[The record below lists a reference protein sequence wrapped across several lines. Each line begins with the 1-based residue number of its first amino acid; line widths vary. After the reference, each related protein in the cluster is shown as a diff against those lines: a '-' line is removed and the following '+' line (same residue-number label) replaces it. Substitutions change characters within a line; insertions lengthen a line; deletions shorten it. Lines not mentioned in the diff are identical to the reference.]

1 MGAVTDPLAN
11 RIGSRPNTAEG
22 SRAFVVRPF
31 QRLARTHVANN
42 MADAM
47 LAAAL
52 ADSIFFSLPAGEARA
67 PVLRY
72 LIITMAPFAVIA
84 PLIGPLIDRLK
95 GGHRWV
101 LVGTMAARALV
112 AWLLIGQISDDTP
125 GPLFFL
131 LALLV
136 LVGQRAYNVAR
147 SALVPTVVTSDDE
160 LVEANSKLAILGGF
174 AGFVGIVPAGIL
186 LKLFGPGWALGLAV
200 ITYTVGGGLGMRIP
214 SSRVAAE
221 KADLAERQEL
231 RGAGIQLAQAAMA
244 LLRGFVGFMTM
255 LIAFDFRG
263 GDKAAWQFGIVAA
276 VSVLAGLV
284 GAAVAPKLRDLT
296 SEETILTSSLGLV
309 VGGAFASLFIG
320 EVAGACILGACV
332 GFAAALGK
340 LAFDSILQRDAPD
353 ANRGR
358 AFARAE
364 TKFQLFYVGGSL
376 IPVAFHVGARLGF
389 GLLLGASVFAIA
401 SYAIGRLAWAHRTG
415 ERQTAA
421 TAAAVGIE
429 ERFGVVTGE
438 VKGRLAAAPRTVL
451 HRFRGGEAAPG
462 DPDQTV
468 IVEREGA
475 LDPAP
480 GEPADR
486 APGFEPDGFFEPDRS
501 VVPDRPVDDTGP
513 PTVFVA
519 APAVDDATR
528 ALDPEDAGD
537 EIDAAPSWGD
547 DPTPVPTDEGP
558 VLFDQDLAPT
568 SPVAWTPPDAPT
580 VPVDAASAPVRRDG
594 PPERPTSGDEPQP

>member
-1 MGAVTDPLAN
+1 MGPVTDPLAN
-11 RIGSRPNTAEG
+11 RVGSRPHTAEG

-72 LIITMAPFAVIA
+72 LVITMAPFAVIA

-95 GGHRWV
+95 GGHRFV
-101 LVGTMAARALV
+101 LVGTLLARALL
-112 AWLLIGQISDDTP
+112 AWLLIDQISDDTP

-147 SALVPTVVTSDDE
+147 SALVPTVVHSDDE
-160 LVEANSKLAILGGF
+160 LVEANSKLAIIGGF
-174 AGFVGIVPAGIL
+174 AGFVGILPAALL
-186 LKLFGPGWALGLAV
+186 LKIFGPGWALGLAM
-200 ITYTVGGGLGMRIP
+200 ITYAVGGGLGLRIP
-214 SSRVAAE
+214 GSRVATS
-221 KADLAERQEL
+221 KADRAERKEL

-296 SEETILTSSLGLV
+296 SEETILTASLGLV
-309 VGGAFASLFIG
+309 VSGAFASLFIG
-320 EVAGACILGACV
+320 EVTGACIVGACV

-364 TKFQLFYVGGSL
+364 TKFQLFYVAGSL
-376 IPVAFHVGARLGF
+376 IPVAFHVGARVGF
-389 GLLLGASVFAIA
+389 AILLAASLFAIA
-401 SYAIGRLAWAHRTG
+401 SYVIGRLAWAHRTG

-429 ERFGVVTGE
+429 ERVGVVTGE
-438 VKGRLAAAPRTVL
+438 VRGRLAAAPRSMMSRL
-451 HRFRGGEAAPG
+451 RGSGSPAG
-462 DPDQTV
+462 DDPDATV
-468 IVEREGA
+468 IVGDDLGA
-475 LDPAP
+475 GPDAP
-480 GEPADR
+480 GPADAPESSFEPDPFFAPDPPPGRHEPVQPHEPAD
-486 APGFEPDGFFEPDRS
+486 A
-501 VVPDRPVDDTGP
+501 
-513 PTVFVA
+513 
-519 APAVDDATR
+519 
-528 ALDPEDAGD
+528 
-537 EIDAAPSWGD
+537 IDAVPSWAD
-547 DPTPVPTDEGP
+547 DPTPAPGDET

-568 SPVAWTPPDAPT
+568 SPVAWTPPEEAPT
-580 VPVDAASAPVRRDG
+580 VDLARARTRRADG
-594 PPERPTSGDEPQP
+594 QAELPWSGPEEPQA

>member
-1 MGAVTDPLAN
+1 MGGVTDPLTSRA
-11 RIGSRPNTAEG
+11 GSRPNTSEG

-52 ADSIFFSLPAGEARA
+52 ADSIFFSLPADNARG

-72 LIITMAPFAVIA
+72 LVITMAPFAVIA

-95 GGHRWV
+95 GGHRFV
-101 LVGTMAARALV
+101 LVGTMAARAVL

-147 SALVPTVVTSDDE
+147 SALVPTVVNSDGE
-160 LVEANSKLAILGGF
+160 LVEANSKLAIIGGF
-174 AGFVGIVPAGIL
+174 AGFVGIVPAAIL
-186 LKLFGPGWALGLAV
+186 LKLFGPGWALSLAV
-200 ITYTVGGGLGMRIP
+200 ITYTVGGGLGLRIP
-214 SSRVAAE
+214 GSRVATA
-221 KADLAERQEL
+221 KADLVERQEL

-276 VSVLAGLV
+276 VSVIAGLV

-309 VGGAFASLFIG
+309 VSGAFASLFIG
-320 EVAGACILGACV
+320 EVSGACIVGACV

-364 TKFQLFYVGGSL
+364 TKFQLFYVAGSL
-376 IPVAFHVGARLGF
+376 IPVAFHVGAKFGF
-389 GLLLGASVFAIA
+389 GLLLGASLFAIA
-401 SYAIGRLAWAHRTG
+401 SYVIGRMAWAHRSG

-438 VKGRLAAAPRTVL
+438 VKDRLAAAPRSVM
-451 HRFRGGEAAPG
+451 HRIRGGEDAPL

-468 IVEREGA
+468 LIDPGDPGPDSPDERV
-475 LDPAP
+475 AP
-480 GEPADR
+480 PAD
-486 APGFEPDGFFEPDRS
+486 PPS
-501 VVPDRPVDDTGP
+501 DDDGP

-519 APAVDDATR
+519 APVPPSATT
-528 ALDPEDAGD
+528 AADEADVD
-537 EIDAAPSWGD
+537 EIDAQPSWGD
-547 DPTPVPTDEGP
+547 DPTPVPTGDGP

-568 SPVAWTPPDAPT
+568 SPVAWTPPDEVPTVDASRAPT
-580 VPVDAASAPVRRDG
+580 QRAEG
-594 PPERPTSGDEPQP
+594 HDEPPWPGGHPQG

>member
-1 MGAVTDPLAN
+1 MGAVTDPLTSRA
-11 RIGSRPNTAEG
+11 GSRPNTSEG

-72 LIITMAPFAVIA
+72 LVITMAPFAVIA

-95 GGHRWV
+95 GGHRFV
-101 LVGTMAARALV
+101 LVGTMAARALL
-112 AWLLIGQISDDTP
+112 AWLLVGQISDDTP

-147 SALVPTVVTSDDE
+147 SALVPTVVNSDGE
-160 LVEANSKLAILGGF
+160 LVEANSKLAIIGGF
-174 AGFVGIVPAGIL
+174 AGFVGILPAALL

-200 ITYTVGGGLGMRIP
+200 VTYSVGGVLGLRIP
-214 SSRVAAE
+214 GSRVATE
-221 KADLAERQEL
+221 KADLVERQEL

-296 SEETILTSSLGLV
+296 SEETILTASLGLV
-309 VGGAFASLFIG
+309 VSGAFASLFVG
-320 EVAGACILGACV
+320 EVTGACILGACV

-364 TKFQLFYVGGSL
+364 TKFQLFYVVGSL
-376 IPVAFHVGARLGF
+376 VPVAFHVGARLGF
-389 GLLLGASVFAIA
+389 GLLLGASLFAIA
-401 SYAIGRLAWAHRTG
+401 SYVVGRLAWAHRTG

-429 ERFGVVTGE
+429 ARFAEVSGE
-438 VKGRLAAAPRTVL
+438 VKGRLAAAPRSVM
-451 HRFRGGEAAPG
+451 HRIRGSEGVPP
-462 DPDQTV
+462 DPDLTV
-468 IVEREGA
+468 IVEPDAPAEA
-475 LDPAP
+475 AEPTAPAP
-480 GEPADR
+480 SGPVPSAD
-486 APGFEPDGFFEPDRS
+486 
-501 VVPDRPVDDTGP
+501 GP
-513 PTVFVA
+513 PTVFVP
-519 APAVDDATR
+519 APTVSVADPADAH
-528 ALDPEDAGD
+528 D
-537 EIDAAPSWGD
+537 EIDAPPSWSD
-547 DPTPVPTDEGP
+547 DPTPVPSGEGP

-568 SPVAWTPPDAPT
+568 SPVAWTPPGEAPTTGAPT
-580 VPVDAASAPVRRDG
+580 VDASPGPSRRADG
-594 PPERPTSGDEPQP
+594 PDELPWPGDRQD

>member
-1 MGAVTDPLAN
+1 MGAVTDPLTS
-11 RIGSRPNTAEG
+11 RSGSRPSTSEG
-22 SRAFVVRPF
+22 TRAFVVRPF

-72 LIITMAPFAVIA
+72 LVITMAPFAVIA

-95 GGHRWV
+95 GGHRFV
-101 LVGTMAARALV
+101 LVGTMGARALL
-112 AWLLIGQISDDTP
+112 AWLLVAQISDDTP

-147 SALVPTVVTSDDE
+147 SALVPTVVNSDDE
-160 LVEANSKLAILGGF
+160 LVEANSKLAIIGGF
-174 AGFVGIVPAGIL
+174 AGFVGILPAALL

-200 ITYTVGGGLGMRIP
+200 ITYSVGGVLGLRIP
-214 SSRVAAE
+214 GARVATE
-221 KADLAERQEL
+221 KADLVERQEL

-263 GDKAAWQFGIVAA
+263 GDKAAWQFAIVAA
-276 VSVLAGLV
+276 VSVIAGLV

-296 SEETILTSSLGLV
+296 SEETILTASLGLV
-309 VGGAFASLFIG
+309 VSGAFASLFIG
-320 EVAGACILGACV
+320 EVSGACIVGACV

-376 IPVAFHVGARLGF
+376 IPVAFHVGAKPGF
-389 GLLLGASVFAIA
+389 TLLLVASLFAIA
-401 SYAIGRLAWAHRTG
+401 SYAVGRLAWAHRSG

-429 ERFGVVTGE
+429 ERFAEVSGE
-438 VKGRLAAAPRTVL
+438 VRGRLAAAPRSVI
-451 HRFRGGEAAPG
+451 HRFRGGEEPSP

-468 IVEREGA
+468 IVDREDLELA
-475 LDPAP
+475 DPATSAP
-480 GEPADR
+480 EPA
-486 APGFEPDGFFEPDRS
+486 
-501 VVPDRPVDDTGP
+501 VPDDGP

-519 APAVDDATR
+519 GPAAPAAVR
-528 ALDPEDAGD
+528 ADDPEGDD
-537 EIDAAPSWGD
+537 EIDAPPSWSD
-547 DPTPVPTDEGP
+547 DLTPVPVDDGT
-558 VLFDQDLAPT
+558 VLFDQDLATT
-568 SPVAWTPPDAPT
+568 SPVAWTPPEEAPT
-580 VPVDAASAPVRRDG
+580 VDAAQAPTRPADGEPDPPWSGGVRQD
-594 PPERPTSGDEPQP
+594 